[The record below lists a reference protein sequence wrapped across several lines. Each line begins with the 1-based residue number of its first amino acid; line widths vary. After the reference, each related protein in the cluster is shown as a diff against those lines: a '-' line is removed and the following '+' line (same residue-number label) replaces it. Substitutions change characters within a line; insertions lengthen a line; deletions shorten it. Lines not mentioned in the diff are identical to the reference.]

1 MINLYNANTEKE
13 QIEVLSNLFA
23 LLKTFDINPNKH
35 IIMAGDFNLFFNSN
49 LDAAGGNPTLKKKSL
64 AKLIELKEAYD
75 LCDIWRVRNT
85 KVKQF
90 TFTQQHSSG
99 FIQHRLDYFFI
110 SNGLQEFAS
119 TTDILTPVLTDQS
132 PVVFSLSQE
141 KVNIRSK
148 GFWKFNSSII
158 KDRKCINETKDLIRN
173 FDTKND
179 CNFSRQLKW
188 EFLKYKICKF
198 TIHYTKGLA
207 KDTETKN
214 FELRKHFLNLERFL

>member
-49 LDAAGGNPTLKKKSL
+49 LDTAGRNPTLKRKSL
-64 AKLIELKEAYD
+64 AKFIELKEAYD

-99 FIQHRLDYFFI
+99 FIQRRLDYFFI

-119 TTDILTPVLTDQS
+119 TTDILTPISTDHS
-132 PVVFSLSQE
+132 PVFFSLSQE
-141 KVNIRSK
+141 KGNIRSK
-148 GFWKFNSSII
+148 GFWKFNSSLI
-158 KDRKCINETKDLIRN
+158 KDQKCVNEIKDLIRN
-173 FDTKND
+173 FDTKNN
-179 CNFSRQLKW
+179 CHLSRQLRQ
-188 EFLKYKICKF
+188 EFLKYEIRKF
-198 TIHYTKGLA
+198 TIYYNRPEQNACTIGIA
-207 KDTETKN
+207 CTGRARN
-214 FELRKHFLNLERFL
+214 CLNSAR